1 MGYTFSMILI
11 SYYYSLFTSG
21 LLIIVSRLYE
31 ILNWELYGIYANEY
45 VKSTTLL
52 HGCFSRFVN
61 RTNGTKLL
69 KAPHM
74 HTEISLMFAVK
85 SRRIASLNCSFLK
98 NVIALRVSWNLLQ
111 FKKVIGAKVLYHR
124 TPLMAA
130 CIDGHI
136 DVVQLLLAHK
146 ADVSLR
152 DAEGKAA
159 KDHAEGN
166 ENSM

>member
-1 MGYTFSMILI
+1 MILI
-11 SYYYSLFTSG
+11 SYYSLFTSG

-31 ILNWELYGIYANEY
+31 ILNWELHGIYANEY

-111 FKKVIGAKVLYHR
+111 FKKSNRCKSFISQNATDGSMYWR
-124 TPLMAA
+124 PYWCGTTSA
-130 CIDGHI
+130 C
-136 DVVQLLLAHK
+136 A
-146 ADVSLR
+146 
-152 DAEGKAA
+152 
-159 KDHAEGN
+159 
-166 ENSM
+166 